1 VKSLSWNLF
10 ILVLFFLLTEIE
22 TMPTGNFD
30 SSLLTARRQAKAVAA
45 NAADIAALQAL
56 NPGAT
61 NRVLQLNNQSAA
73 LVIEKNLGACY
84 CNGQFTA
91 STGPGN
97 SCGCR
102 S

>member
-1 VKSLSWNLF
+1 MKSLSWNLF

-45 NAADIAALQAL
+45 NAANIAVLQAL

-61 NRVLQLNNQSAA
+61 TRVLQLNNQSAA

-91 STGPGN
+91 SIGPGN

>member
-1 VKSLSWNLF
+1 MTLF
-10 ILVLFFLLTEIE
+10 ILALFFLFAEIE

-45 NAADIAALQAL
+45 NATAIATLQAS

-61 NRVLQLNNQSAA
+61 NRVLQLNNQTAA
-73 LVIEKNLGACY
+73 LVTEKNIGTCL
-84 CNGQFTA
+84 CNGSLQFSRGVGGTV
-91 STGPGN
+91 
-97 SCGCR
+97 CGCR